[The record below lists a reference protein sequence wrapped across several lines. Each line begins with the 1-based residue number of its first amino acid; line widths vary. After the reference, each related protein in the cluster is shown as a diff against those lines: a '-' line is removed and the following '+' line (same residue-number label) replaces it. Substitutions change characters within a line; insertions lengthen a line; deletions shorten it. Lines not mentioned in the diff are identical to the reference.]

1 MGLWLLLA
9 ILLIGIFLFLRR
21 LLRQKEKIY
30 VQTIKRQET
39 QLNAKTLKLQEKD
52 SELQEKDSELQEK
65 DSELQEKDSELQE
78 KDKTYKT
85 EIDQLKREK
94 DTLEAKYL
102 KKLTAADVKKN
113 NLARYRRKMKSLR
126 KKTIAEE
133 VEEIVGKGPSWLPH
147 SREGPK
153 SHTMGK
159 PKGSSGGGRKRPEK
173 IHEEKE
179 LHAHKC
185 YHCGLDLDGVK
196 EYFVYDRV
204 VTDLFRYMEDEKDYL
219 TLRLKNVKLK
229 VLRKKCPKCKKW
241 VYPEQGLLANNRI
254 GLSLVSFVISRRIRT
269 GLPYE
274 VIIDELSTHFGFN
287 FSISAPAIIDWF
299 KDFSDIIEGLYE
311 QLEELVKTSK
321 VLHVDET
328 GLPMNGEN
336 WWLWVVCCANFVLYI
351 QSFSRGH
358 ESVKH
363 ILDGFEGTLI
373 SDFFSAYNKFKDV
386 EQQKCLGHLLSDII
400 ELIVKLEKQ
409 NERIEKKLEQHEEA
423 IKKEESLEATPK
435 PRGRP
440 KKLELLTEPQV
451 KTLKTR
457 RVQNRKSLNQAI
469 RLRSFFRATFKH
481 TVLGWK
487 TDKSKRLTKEEAEEK
502 LRELVFKLREESV
515 VEGDLEKLLKRCN
528 KYEKILF
535 TYLKYEGV
543 PPDNNKAERDLRP
556 FVVQRKRSGGFKSPE
571 VMRHYVIYLSLY
583 MTCKL
588 NGKNFDTLLDLIFSG
603 ERFNLGSFLS
613 C

>member
-1 MGLWLLLA
+1 MLLLH
-9 ILLIGIFLFLRR
+9 LF
-21 LLRQKEKIY
+21 RQKEKKY
-30 VQTIKRQET
+30 KLLIKSQKT
-39 QLNAKTLKLQEKD
+39 QIKAKDSKLQEKN

-65 DSELQEKDSELQE
+65 DNG
-78 KDKTYKT
+78 YKT
-85 EIDQLKREK
+85 KLEQLKKEK
-94 DTLEAKYL
+94 DTFEAKYL

-153 SHTMGK
+153 SHKMGK

-196 EYFVYDRV
+196 EYFAYDRV

-274 VIIDELSTHFGFN
+274 VIIDELSTHFGSN
-287 FSISAPAIIDWF
+287 FSISATAIIDWF
-299 KDFSDIIEGLYE
+299 KDFSEIIEGLYE

-351 QSFSRGH
+351 QSTSRGH

-400 ELIVKLEKQ
+400 ELIVKLEKE
-409 NERIEKKLEQHEEA
+409 NERIEKRLEKHEESEQ
-423 IKKEESLEATPK
+423 KEEESEDSSK
-435 PRGRP
+435 KRGRP
-440 KKLELLTEPQV
+440 KKLEPLTEPQV

-457 RVQNRKSLNQAI
+457 RAQNNKSLNQAI
-469 RLRSFFRATFKH
+469 RLRAFFRATFKH

-502 LRELVFKLREESV
+502 LKELILKLREEGV
-515 VEGDLEKLLKRCN
+515 VEGVLDKLLKRCN
-528 KYEKILF
+528 KYEKMLF

-571 VMRHYVIYLSLY
+571 VMQHYVIYLSLY

-588 NGKNFDTLLDLIFSG
+588 NGKNFDKLLDLIFSG
-603 ERFNLGSFLS
+603 EQFNLGSFLS

>member
-39 QLNAKTLKLQEKD
+39 QLNAKTLK
-52 SELQEKDSELQEK
+52 LQEK

-409 NERIEKKLEQHEEA
+409 NERIEKKLEPHEEA

>member
-39 QLNAKTLKLQEKD
+39 QLNAKTLK
-52 SELQEKDSELQEK
+52 LQEKDSELQEK

-409 NERIEKKLEQHEEA
+409 NERIEKKLEPHEEA

>member
-1 MGLWLLLA
+1 MGLWFLFT
-9 ILLIGIFLFLRR
+9 ILLIGIFLLLRH
-21 LLRQKEKIY
+21 LLRQKEMKY
-30 VQTIKRQET
+30 EHVIKSQGT
-39 QLNAKTLKLQEKD
+39 QLKAKD

-65 DSELQEKDSELQE
+65 NN
-78 KDKTYKT
+78 TYKT
-85 EIDQLKREK
+85 ELEQLKKEK

-102 KKLTAADVKKN
+102 KKLTAADIKKN

-147 SREGPK
+147 SREGPM
-153 SHTMGK
+153 SHKMGK

-196 EYFVYDRV
+196 EYFAYDRV

-254 GLSLVSFVISRRIRT
+254 GLSLVSFVIRRRIRT

-274 VIIDELSTHFGFN
+274 VIIDELSTHFGSN
-287 FSISAPAIIDWF
+287 FSISATAIIDWF
-299 KDFSDIIEGLYE
+299 KDFSYIIEGLYE

-351 QSFSRGH
+351 QSTSRGH

-363 ILDGFEGTLI
+363 IMDGFEGTLI

-386 EQQKCLGHLLSDII
+386 EQ
-400 ELIVKLEKQ
+400 
-409 NERIEKKLEQHEEA
+409 
-423 IKKEESLEATPK
+423 
-435 PRGRP
+435 
-440 KKLELLTEPQV
+440 
-451 KTLKTR
+451 
-457 RVQNRKSLNQAI
+457 
-469 RLRSFFRATFKH
+469 
-481 TVLGWK
+481 
-487 TDKSKRLTKEEAEEK
+487 
-502 LRELVFKLREESV
+502 
-515 VEGDLEKLLKRCN
+515 
-528 KYEKILF
+528 
-535 TYLKYEGV
+535 
-543 PPDNNKAERDLRP
+543 
-556 FVVQRKRSGGFKSPE
+556 
-571 VMRHYVIYLSLY
+571 
-583 MTCKL
+583 
-588 NGKNFDTLLDLIFSG
+588 
-603 ERFNLGSFLS
+603 
-613 C
+613 

>member
-1 MGLWLLLA
+1 MGLWLVFF
-9 ILLIGIFLFLRR
+9 ILFIGICAYLIWK
-21 LLRQKEKIY
+21 LRQKDRIH
-30 VQTIKRQET
+30 ET
-39 QLNAKTLKLQEKD
+39 RLIEKD
-52 SELQEKDSELQEK
+52 AELQEKDSELQEK
-65 DSELQEKDSELQE
+65 EKALQGQIE
-78 KDKTYKT
+78 
-85 EIDQLKREK
+85 QLKEEK
-94 DTLEAKYL
+94 ESIEAKYL
-102 KKLTAADVKKN
+102 KKVTAADVKKN

-133 VEEIVGKGPSWLPH
+133 AEEIVGKGPSWLPH
-147 SREGPK
+147 SRDGPK
-153 SHTMGK
+153 SHVMGK
-159 PKGSSGGGRKRPEK
+159 PKGSPGGGRKRPEK

-179 LHAHKC
+179 LHAHRC
-185 YHCGLDLDGVK
+185 YHCGTDLEGVK
-196 EYFVYDRV
+196 EYFAYDRV

-219 TLRLKNVKLK
+219 TLRLKNVKLN
-229 VLRKKCPKCKKW
+229 VLRKKCPNCKKW
-241 VYPEQGLLANNRI
+241 VYPEQGLLKNDRI

-274 VIIDELSTHFGFN
+274 VIIDELSTHFGSN
-287 FSISAPAIIDWF
+287 FSITAPAIIDWF

-311 QLEELVKTSK
+311 QLEALIKTSK

-351 QSFSRGH
+351 QSTSRGH

-400 ELIVKLEKQ
+400 ELIVKLEKE

-423 IKKEESLEATPK
+423 MQKEEESEAEPK
-435 PRGRP
+435 KRGRP
-440 KKLELLTEPQV
+440 KKLEPLTGSQV

-457 RVQNRKSLNQAI
+457 RAQNGKSLNQAI
-469 RLRSFFRATFKH
+469 RLRAFFRATFKH

-502 LRELVFKLREESV
+502 LRKLVIQLREEGV
-515 VEGDLEKLLKRCN
+515 IEGDLEKLLNRCN
-528 KYEKILF
+528 KYEELLF
-535 TYLKYEGV
+535 TYLKYEGI

-583 MTCKL
+583 MTCKV
-588 NGKNFDTLLDLIFSG
+588 NGKNFDELLDLTFSG
-603 ERFNLGSFLS
+603 KQFNLGSFLS